1 METGRL
7 HRLHQGVYAVGHA
20 APSLRR
26 TCVAAVLACGRDTPG
41 VSESGDTVLGWWG
54 GAVSHRSAAEL
65 WTLLPSSDGLVDVSI
80 PGIGGKKGQ
89 RGIRLHRSRRLLPA
103 FVTLRDGIPV
113 TRPARTIADLRAAVR
128 RGAAG
133 APSERELRRA
143 IRQANVLGLPVDQ
156 EAQRVRT
163 RSDLEEDFLS
173 LCERHRLP
181 EPQVNVRVGRH
192 LVDFLWPERML
203 VVETDGYGSH
213 RGRLA
218 FEEDRGRDLDL
229 RAMGFDVIR
238 VAEKQM
244 EKEPDRVVEVVDAA
258 LCLNSPRSARLSV
271 SQAESGVDSRSP
283 R

>member
-1 METGRL
+1 
-7 HRLHQGVYAVGHA
+7 
-20 APSLRR
+20 
-26 TCVAAVLACGRDTPG
+26 
-41 VSESGDTVLGWWG
+41 
-54 GAVSHRSAAEL
+54 
-65 WTLLPSSDGLVDVSI
+65 
-80 PGIGGKKGQ
+80 
-89 RGIRLHRSRRLLPA
+89 
-103 FVTLRDGIPV
+103 
-113 TRPARTIADLRAAVR
+113 
-128 RGAAG
+128 
-133 APSERELRRA
+133 
-143 IRQANVLGLPVDQ
+143 
-156 EAQRVRT
+156 VRT